1 MKRSTRILKLS
12 LLGGSLIALWGANGA
27 PLLAQ
32 ATAQP
37 LGGTVSADQDLNNVF
52 SNRDQSASSLFGLI
66 NKIQLLNGRNP
77 NDFAAEQDENFQ
89 SAVSEFRQKQQQ
101 KNQSPAAP
109 SPQLSSPSQL
119 P

>member
-1 MKRSTRILKLS
+1 MKRSTQILKLS
-12 LLGGSLIALWGANGA
+12 LVGGSLVAIWGTNAA

-32 ATAQP
+32 STAQP
-37 LGGTVSADQDLNNVF
+37 LGGSLNGEQDLNNIF
-52 SNRDQSASSLFGLI
+52 TNRDQSASSLFGLI

-101 KNQSPAAP
+101 KTQSPVAP
-109 SPQLSSPSQL
+109 SSPISSPSQL